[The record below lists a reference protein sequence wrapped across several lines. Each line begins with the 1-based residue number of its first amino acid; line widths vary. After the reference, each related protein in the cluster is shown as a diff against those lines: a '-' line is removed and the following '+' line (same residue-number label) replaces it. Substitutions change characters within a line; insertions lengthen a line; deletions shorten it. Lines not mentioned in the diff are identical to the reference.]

1 MNHNEKI
8 IKLLTELKKDV
19 HELKSDMKEVREYS
33 GRIDKLESIV
43 DRAKGMAIIV
53 VSVATVIFT
62 LMYDY
67 VKKALGL

>member
-1 MNHNEKI
+1 MNNNERI

-19 HELKSDMKEVREYS
+19 HELKDDMREVKEYS
-33 GRIDKLESIV
+33 GRIDKLESVI
-43 DRAKGMAIIV
+43 DRAKGMAIIL
-53 VSVATVIFT
+53 VSVATVGFT